1 MCGMAEMSPFRD
13 AEESPA
19 GAARGPAPA
28 RPQTGT
34 AWTVLKWIIPVAAG
48 LIVYLLPQPDGI
60 KPGGWAVLA
69 IFVGTVLGL
78 ILQPLPL
85 GAVALTGLTVTMIS
99 GTLEPDIA
107 LGGFSEP
114 TIWLIVAAFFI
125 SLGFTKTGLGRRIA
139 LLFVRALGRS
149 SLGLAYGITLTDLV
163 LAPATPSNTA
173 RSGGVIHPVIR
184 SLSANAG
191 SLPGDESR
199 RKLGAYLSVTAMQ
212 INTVTS
218 AMFLTSMAANPL
230 VQKLAADHG
239 IHLTW
244 TSWAL
249 AALLPGLVALLVL
262 PALLYRV
269 FPPGLRKTPEAPRQA
284 GAQLAELGRM
294 SRQEWTMAGVF
305 VLLLLLWSV
314 GGQVWDLSPTVSAF
328 TGVALLLVTGV
339 LTWGDLVAE
348 KAAWTTLVWFSVLV
362 MMAGQLQEL
371 GVIGWFSDSIIDAID
386 GVGWQT
392 AFAILTLVYLF
403 SHYLFASNTAHVAAM
418 YAAFLAAAT
427 ATGAPPVMAA
437 LVLGFIS
444 SLYGGLTHY
453 ASGPAPVLFG
463 GGYVTLAEW
472 WRTGL
477 IAAGANIVIW
487 MGVGALWLKVLGHW

>member
-1 MCGMAEMSPFRD
+1 MLLFD
-13 AEESPA
+13 AGGSRTE
-19 GAARGPAPA
+19 
-28 RPQTGT
+28 GT
-34 AWTVLKWIIPVAAG
+34 AQGGGSIRPRRADVWTAVKWIAPVAVG
-48 LIVYLLPQPDGI
+48 VTIYLLPEPDGI
-60 KPGGWAVLA
+60 KSGGWAVLA
-69 IFVGTVLGL
+69 IFAATVLGL

-85 GAVALTGLTVTMIS
+85 GAVALVGLTAAMIT

-139 LLFVRALGRS
+139 LVFVRALGRS

-184 SLSANAG
+184 SLSVNAG
-191 SLPGDESR
+191 SRPDDESR
-199 RKLGAYLSVTAMQ
+199 RRLGAYLSVTAMQ

-230 VQKLAADHG
+230 AQKLAADRG
-239 IHLTW
+239 VDLTW

-249 AALLPGLVALLVL
+249 AALVPGLVALLVL

-269 FPPGLRKTPEAPRQA
+269 FPPSVRKTPEAPAQA
-284 GAQLAELGRM
+284 REQLRELGPM
-294 SRQEWTMAGVF
+294 SRQEWVMGAVF

-314 GGQVWDLSPTVSAF
+314 GGQVYDLSATVSAF

-371 GVIGWFSDSIIDAID
+371 GVIGWFSDSITDATS

-392 AFAILTLVYLF
+392 AFVILTLVYFF

-418 YAAFLAAAT
+418 YTAFLAAAV

-437 LVLGFIS
+437 LVLGFLS

-477 IAAGANIVIW
+477 AAAVANIAVW
-487 MGVGALWLKVLGHW
+487 MGVGAVWLKVLGHW

>member
-1 MCGMAEMSPFRD
+1 MAAMTPFRD
-13 AEESPA
+13 TEGTPARSAPAPSPA
-19 GAARGPAPA
+19 NARAAVLW
-28 RPQTGT
+28 T
-34 AWTVLKWIIPVAAG
+34 ALKWVIPVVAG
-48 LIVYLLPQPDGI
+48 LTVYLLPQPDGV
-60 KPGGWAVLA
+60 KSGGWAVLA
-69 IFVGTVLGL
+69 VFTGTVLGL

-85 GAVALTGLTVTMIS
+85 GAVALVGLTVTMIT
-99 GTLEPDIA
+99 GTLEPDVA

-139 LLFVRALGRS
+139 LLFVRSLGRS

-191 SLPGDESR
+191 SHPGDDSR

-239 IHLTW
+239 VHLTW

-249 AALLPGLVALLVL
+249 AALVPGLVALLVL
-262 PALLYRV
+262 PALLYRI
-269 FPPGLRKTPEAPRQA
+269 FPPAVRDTPEAPVQA
-284 GAQLAELGRM
+284 RSQLAELGRM
-294 SRQEWTMAGVF
+294 SRQEWTMAAVF

-314 GGQVWDLSPTVSAF
+314 GGQVWDLSATVSAF

-339 LTWGDLVAE
+339 LTWGDLVEE
-348 KAAWTTLVWFSVLV
+348 KSAWTTLVWFSVLV

-371 GVIGWFSDSIIDAID
+371 GVIGWFSDTITDATS

-392 AFAILTLVYLF
+392 AFVLLTLVYLF

-453 ASGPAPVLFG
+453 ASGPAPVHFG
-463 GGYVTLAEW
+463 GGYVTLGEW

-477 IAAGANIVIW
+477 IAAAANIAIW

>member
-1 MCGMAEMSPFRD
+1 MAPFMD
-13 AEESPA
+13 TEGSPA
-19 GAARGPAPA
+19 GAAPENGVAPP
-28 RPQTGT
+28 RT
-34 AWTVLKWIIPVAAG
+34 ATVKTALKWIVPVLAG
-48 LIVYLLPQPDGI
+48 VVVFLLPQPEGI
-60 KPGGWAVLA
+60 KSGGWAVLA
-69 IFVGTVLGL
+69 VFTATVLGL

-85 GAVALTGLTVTMIS
+85 GAVALVGLTATMIT
-99 GTLEPDIA
+99 GTLKPDVA

-191 SLPGDESR
+191 SHPGDESR
-199 RKLGAYLSVTAMQ
+199 RTLGAYLTVTAMQ
-212 INTVTS
+212 VNTVTS

-230 VQKLAADHG
+230 VQKLAADRG
-239 IHLTW
+239 VHLTW

-249 AALLPGLVALLVL
+249 AAIVPGLVALLVL

-269 FPPGLRKTPEAPRQA
+269 FPPAVRATPEAPGQA
-284 GAQLAELGRM
+284 RAQLAELGRM
-294 SRQEWTMAGVF
+294 SRQEWTMAAVF
-305 VLLLLLWSV
+305 VLLLLMWSV
-314 GGQVWDLSPTVSAF
+314 GGQVWDLSATVSAF

-348 KAAWTTLVWFSVLV
+348 KSAWTTLMWFAVLV

-371 GVIGWFSDSIIDAID
+371 GVIGWFSKSITDATD

-392 AFAILTLVYLF
+392 AFVILTLVYLF

-418 YAAFLAAAT
+418 YAAFLSAAI

-463 GGYVTLAEW
+463 GGYVTLGEW

>member
-1 MCGMAEMSPFRD
+1 MSPFRD
-13 AEESPA
+13 TEGSPA
-19 GAARGPAPA
+19 GSAPDPTTS
-28 RPQTGT
+28 RSRSRRDT
-34 AWTVLKWIIPVAAG
+34 AWTTLKWLAPVTAG
-48 LIVYLLPQPDGI
+48 LIVWLLPQPDGI
-60 KPGGWAVLA
+60 RSGGWAVLA
-69 IFVGTVLGL
+69 IFTATVLGL

-85 GAVALTGLTVTMIS
+85 GAVALVGLTATMIT
-99 GTLEPDIA
+99 GTLEPDVA
-107 LGGFSEP
+107 LSGFSEP

-184 SLSANAG
+184 SLSATAG
-191 SLPGDESR
+191 SHPGDESR

-212 INTVTS
+212 VNTVTS

-230 VQKLAADHG
+230 VQKLAADQG
-239 IHLTW
+239 VHLTW
-244 TSWAL
+244 TSWAV
-249 AALLPGLVALLVL
+249 AAIVPGLVALLVL

-269 FPPGLRKTPEAPRQA
+269 FPPELRRTPEAPGQA
-284 GAQLAELGRM
+284 REQLAELGRM
-294 SRQEWTMAGVF
+294 SRSEWTMAAVF

-314 GGQVWDLSPTVSAF
+314 GGQAWDLSATVSAF

-339 LTWGDLVAE
+339 LTWDDLVAE
-348 KAAWTTLVWFSVLV
+348 KPAWTTLVWFSVLV
-362 MMAGQLQEL
+362 MMAGRLQDL
-371 GVIGWFSDSIIDAID
+371 GVIGWFSDSITDAVS
-386 GVGWQT
+386 GVGWQA
-392 AFAILTLVYLF
+392 AFVALTLVYLF

-418 YAAFLAAAT
+418 YAAFLTAAV

-463 GGYVTLAEW
+463 GGYVTLGEW

-477 IAAGANIVIW
+477 AAAAANIVIW
-487 MGVGALWLKVLGHW
+487 MGVGAVWLKILGHW

>member
-1 MCGMAEMSPFRD
+1 MTPFRD
-13 AEESPA
+13 TEGPLA
-19 GAARGPAPA
+19 GSAAGRTPA
-28 RPQTGT
+28 RPRST
-34 AWTVLKWIIPVAAG
+34 AVWTAAKWIAPVAVG

-60 KPGGWAVLA
+60 KQGGWAVLA
-69 IFVGTVLGL
+69 IFTATVLGL

-85 GAVALTGLTVTMIS
+85 GAVALVGLTVTMIT
-99 GTLEPDIA
+99 GTLEPDVA

-184 SLSANAG
+184 SLSTNAG
-191 SLPGDESR
+191 SHPGDESR

-212 INTVTS
+212 VNTVTS

-239 IHLTW
+239 VHLTW

-249 AALLPGLVALLVL
+249 AAIVPGLVALLVL
-262 PALLYRV
+262 PALLYRI
-269 FPPGLRKTPEAPRQA
+269 FPPALRETPEAPGQA
-284 GAQLAELGRM
+284 RAQLTELGSM
-294 SRQEWTMAGVF
+294 SRNEWTMAAVF

-314 GGQVWDLSPTVSAF
+314 GGQVWDLSATVSAF
-328 TGVALLLVTGV
+328 TGVTLLLVSGV

-348 KAAWTTLVWFSVLV
+348 KSAWTTLVWFSVLV
-362 MMAGQLQEL
+362 MMAGQLQDL
-371 GVIGWFSDSIIDAID
+371 GVIGWFSDSITDAVS
-386 GVGWQT
+386 GVGWQA
-392 AFAILTLVYLF
+392 AFVALTLIYLF

-463 GGYVTLAEW
+463 GGYVTLGEW

-477 IAAGANIVIW
+477 AAAAANIVIW
-487 MGVGALWLKVLGHW
+487 MGVGAAWLKILGHW

>member
-1 MCGMAEMSPFRD
+1 MTPFRD
-13 AEESPA
+13 TEGTPA
-19 GAARGPAPA
+19 RSAPAPVPAPGEA
-28 RPQTGT
+28 RAAGVWT
-34 AWTVLKWIIPVAAG
+34 ALKWIIPVVAG
-48 LIVYLLPQPDGI
+48 LTVHLLPQPDGI
-60 KPGGWAVLA
+60 KSGGWAVLA

-85 GAVALTGLTVTMIS
+85 GAVALIGLTATMIT

-191 SLPGDESR
+191 SRPGDESR
-199 RKLGAYLSVTAMQ
+199 RRLGAYLSVTAMQ

-230 VQKLAADHG
+230 VQKLAADRG
-239 IHLTW
+239 VHLTW
-244 TSWAL
+244 TSWAV
-249 AALLPGLVALLVL
+249 AALVPGLVALLVL

-269 FPPGLRKTPEAPRQA
+269 FPPTVRATPEAPGQA
-284 GAQLAELGRM
+284 REQLAELGRM
-294 SRQEWTMAGVF
+294 SRQEWIMGGVF

-314 GGQVWDLSPTVSAF
+314 GGQAWDLSATVSAF
-328 TGVALLLVTGV
+328 TGVALLLITGV
-339 LTWGDLVAE
+339 LTWGDLVEE
-348 KAAWTTLVWFSVLV
+348 KSAWTTLVWFSVLV

-371 GVIGWFSDSIIDAID
+371 GVIGWFSNTITDATS

-392 AFAILTLVYLF
+392 AFVVLTLVYLF

-418 YAAFLAAAT
+418 FAAFLAAAT

-472 WRTGL
+472 WRNGL
-477 IAAGANIVIW
+477 IAAGANIVVW

>member
-1 MCGMAEMSPFRD
+1 MSPFRD
-13 AEESPA
+13 TEGSSA
-19 GAARGPAPA
+19 GAAPGSTAAPPRAPA
-28 RPQTGT
+28 LWS
-34 AWTVLKWIIPVAAG
+34 AAKWIVPIVVG
-48 LIVYLLPQPDGI
+48 LTVYLLPQPDGI
-60 KPGGWAVLA
+60 KSGGWAVLA
-69 IFVGTVLGL
+69 IFTGTVLGL

-85 GAVALTGLTVTMIS
+85 GAVALVGLTMTMIT
-99 GTLEPDIA
+99 GTLEPDVA
-107 LGGFSEP
+107 LGGFAEP

-125 SLGFTKTGLGRRIA
+125 SLGITKTGLGRRIA
-139 LLFVRALGRS
+139 LMFVRVLGRS

-184 SLSANAG
+184 SLSTNAG
-191 SLPGDESR
+191 SHPGDESR

-212 INTVTS
+212 INAVTS

-244 TSWAL
+244 TNWAL
-249 AALLPGLVALLVL
+249 AAFVPGLVALLVL

-269 FPPGLRKTPEAPRQA
+269 FPPAERATPEAPRQA
-284 GAQLAELGRM
+284 REQLAELGSM

-314 GGQVWDLSPTVSAF
+314 GGQVWDLSATASAF

-339 LTWGDLVAE
+339 LTWGDLAAE

-371 GVIGWFSDSIIDAID
+371 GVIGWFSRTITDATS
-386 GVGWQT
+386 GVGWEW
-392 AFAILTLVYLF
+392 AFVILTLVYFF

-437 LVLGFIS
+437 LVLGFVS

-463 GGYVTLAEW
+463 GGYVTLGEW

-477 IAAGANIVIW
+477 IAAGADIVIW
-487 MGVGALWLKVLGHW
+487 MGVGGAWLKLLGRW